1 VARPAPDSLE
11 QLFKAFPALLG
22 RAATSAER
30 NAFGRYADLLI
41 LWNRTHHLT
50 ALKTRAAIGRGLF
63 LDSLLFRALLPQGAL
78 RVLDIG
84 AGAGIPG
91 VPLRVVEPGLAL
103 TLIESKRKPVSFLN
117 ALKRELGMADIV
129 VRHGR
134 AEDIVV
140 EIPELTGKF
149 DFVLTRS
156 VGIGAGL
163 IQTAMIYLR
172 PGGSLLAS
180 GPPVVGAATPK
191 IAWKGQSEWKRAE
204 FPKIGVS
211 RLFLKATKGG

>member
-1 VARPAPDSLE
+1 MARPATDSLE
-11 QLFKAFPALLG
+11 QLFKAFPVLLG
-22 RAATSAER
+22 RAATPMER
-30 NAFGRYADLLI
+30 DAFGRYADLLI

-50 ALKTRAAIGRGLF
+50 ALKSRAEIGRGLF
-63 LDSLLFRALLPQGAL
+63 LDSLLFRVFLPQGPL

-91 VPLRVVEPGLAL
+91 VPLRIVEPSLSL

-117 ALKRELGMADIV
+117 ALKRELGMADIE

-134 AEDIVV
+134 AGDIISEV
-140 EIPELTGKF
+140 PELEGRF
-149 DFVLTRS
+149 DFVLTRA
-156 VGIGAGL
+156 VGLGL
-163 IQTAMIYLR
+163 DLIDTAMAYLK

-180 GPPVVGAATPK
+180 GPPVVGGALSK
-191 IAWKGQSEWKRAE
+191 VVWEGLSEWKRAE

-211 RLFLKATKGG
+211 RMFFMATKGD

>member
-1 VARPAPDSLE
+1 VARPATDSLE

-22 RAATSAER
+22 RAATPVER

-50 ALKTRAAIGRGLF
+50 ALKTRAEIGRGLF
-63 LDSLLFRALLPQGAL
+63 LDSLLFRAFLPQGPL

-91 VPLRVVEPGLAL
+91 VPLRLVEPGLSL
-103 TLIESKRKPVSFLN
+103 TLVESKRKPVSFLH
-117 ALKRELGMADIV
+117 ALTRELGITDIA

-134 AEDIVV
+134 AEDIVIEV
-140 EIPELTGKF
+140 RELEGKF
-149 DFVLTRS
+149 DFVLTRA
-156 VGIGAGL
+156 VGLGVDL
-163 IQTAMIYLR
+163 IDTAMTYLR

-180 GPPVVGAATPK
+180 GPPVVGAALSK
-191 IAWKGQSEWKRAE
+191 VMWKGQSEWKRAT
-204 FPKIGVS
+204 FPKIGMS
-211 RLFLKATKGG
+211 RTFFVATKGD

>member
-1 VARPAPDSLE
+1 VARAAADSLE
-11 QLFKAFPALLG
+11 QFFKAFPALLG
-22 RAATSAER
+22 RAATPAER

-50 ALKTRAAIGRGLF
+50 ALKTRAEIGRGLF
-63 LDSLLFRALLPQGAL
+63 LDSLLFRAFLPQGSL

-91 VPLRVVEPGLAL
+91 VPLRLVEPTLSL

-117 ALKRELGMADIV
+117 ALKRELGMANVV

-140 EIPELTGKF
+140 ELPELEGEF
-149 DFVLTRS
+149 DFVLTRA
-156 VGIGAGL
+156 VGLGSDL
-163 IQTAMIYLR
+163 IETAMTYLK

-180 GPPVVGAATPK
+180 GPPVLGVTTPK
-191 IAWKGQSEWKRAE
+191 ITWKGQSEWKRAQ
-204 FPKIGVS
+204 FPKLGIS
-211 RLFLKATKGG
+211 RMLMMATKGG

>member
-1 VARPAPDSLE
+1 MARPATDSLE
-11 QLFKAFPALLG
+11 HLFKAFPALLG
-22 RAATSAER
+22 RVVTPAER

-50 ALKTRAAIGRGLF
+50 ALRTRAEIGRGLF
-63 LDSLLFRALLPQGAL
+63 LDSLLFRAFLPQGPL

-91 VPLRVVEPGLAL
+91 VPLRIVEPGLSL
-103 TLIESKRKPVSFLN
+103 TLIESKRKPVSFLH
-117 ALKRELGMADIV
+117 ALTRELGMADIV

-140 EIPELTGKF
+140 EVPELEGEF
-149 DFVLTRS
+149 DFVLTRA
-156 VGIGAGL
+156 VGLGVGL
-163 IQTAMIYLR
+163 IDTAMTYLR

-180 GPPVVGAATPK
+180 GPPVVGATVSK
-191 IAWKGQSEWKRAE
+191 VMWKGQAEWKRAE
-204 FPKIGVS
+204 FPRIGMS
-211 RLFLKATKGG
+211 RTFFMATKGD

>member
-1 VARPAPDSLE
+1 MARPATDSLE

-22 RAATSAER
+22 RAATPAER
-30 NAFGRYADLLI
+30 NAFGRYADLLV

-50 ALKTRAAIGRGLF
+50 ALKTRAEIGRGLF
-63 LDSLLFRALLPQGAL
+63 LDSLLFRAFLPQGAL

-91 VPLRVVEPGLAL
+91 VPLRVVDPALAL

-117 ALKRELGMADIV
+117 ALKRELGTADFV

-134 AEDIVV
+134 AEQIILEV
-140 EIPELTGKF
+140 PELQGVF
-149 DFVLTRS
+149 DFVLARA
-156 VGIGAGL
+156 VGLGADL
-163 IQTAMIYLR
+163 IETAMTYLR

-180 GPPVVGAATPK
+180 GPPVLGGVPPK
-191 IAWKGQSEWKRAE
+191 IVWKGQFEWKRAE
-204 FPKIGVS
+204 FPRIGVS
-211 RLFLKATKGG
+211 RMFLVATKGG